1 MSTQQLIDEVRAWG
15 AEKGLTGPDG
25 KATIGGQVTK
35 LDEELNELCAAIL
48 SNDDDGIIDA
58 IGDMTVVL
66 ILLGELVGT
75 KIEDCLKAA
84 YVEIAGRT
92 GTMVGGVFVKDV
104 KEGE

>member
-1 MSTQQLIDEVRAWG
+1 MSTQQLIDAVRAWG
-15 AEKGLTGPDG
+15 LEKGLTGPDG
-25 KATIGGQVTK
+25 KATVGGQVTK
-35 LDEELNELCAAIL
+35 LDEELNELCSAIL
-48 SNDDDGIIDA
+48 TNDDDEIIDA

-66 ILLGELVGT
+66 TLMAELVGT

-92 GTMVGGVFVKDV
+92 GKMVDGVFVKDV